1 MPRQPWRGVFVF
13 TAFLQNLWLGPGGF
27 PQVAFEDQADKQ
39 GGRRRPGV
47 EFRRPQIPRPE
58 VGELALDTG
67 FFNGNGYVIG
77 CFNGVVFTRKLV

>member
-1 MPRQPWRGVFVF
+1 MAGRFCFHGLSSESV
-13 TAFLQNLWLGPGGF
+13 AGAGGF

-39 GGRRRPGV
+39 GGRRRTGV